1 MPRPNKAGGA
11 VQGKVGAAKS
21 NRTDL
26 QGSVPVAVAP
36 SQQYGER
43 AQQQAAQRTVPVGVS
58 PMPSP
63 TPTPTAAPA
72 PGGQPMPGA
81 PPQRPAAAF
90 PSPPPGGPGVL
101 PWQHP
106 TNRPNEPVTTGLPTG
121 PGAGPEALSGH
132 AAIAANGAAE
142 QGTVKNLLS
151 SLASQPFSSS
161 AIRDLAAVA
170 GAGT

>member
-43 AQQQAAQRTVPVGVS
+43 AQQQAAQRTVPVGAS

-106 TNRPNEPVTTGLPTG
+106 TNRPNEPVTTGLATG
-121 PGAGPEALSGH
+121 PGAGPESMTGLG
-132 AAIAANGAAE
+132 AIVNNGVAE
-142 QGTVKNLLS
+142 QGTLKNLLT
-151 SLASQPFSSS
+151 SLAAQP
-161 AIRDLAAVA
+161 LAGAALRSLAEVA